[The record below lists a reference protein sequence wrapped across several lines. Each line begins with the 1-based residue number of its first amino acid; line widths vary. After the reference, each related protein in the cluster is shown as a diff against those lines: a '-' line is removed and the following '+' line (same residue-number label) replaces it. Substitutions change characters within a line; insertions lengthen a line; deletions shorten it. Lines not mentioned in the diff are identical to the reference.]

1 MLEEFT
7 HNVCCICGESITS
20 GNWARHRKRWHPN
33 EQIKRLPLGTLPSN
47 PLKEDWLNQIQPKE
61 LKELYHKAAN

>member
-7 HNVCCICGESITS
+7 HNVCCICGESITTS
-20 GNWARHRKRWHPN
+20 NWARHRKRWHPD

-47 PLKEDWLNQIQPKE
+47 PLKEDWLKQI
-61 LKELYHKAAN
+61 